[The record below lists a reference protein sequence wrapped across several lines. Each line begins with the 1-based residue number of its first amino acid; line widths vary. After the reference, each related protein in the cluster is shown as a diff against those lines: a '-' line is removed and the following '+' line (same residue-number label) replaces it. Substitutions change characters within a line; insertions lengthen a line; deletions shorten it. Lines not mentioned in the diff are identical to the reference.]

1 MTGNEIILGRDIF
14 EWLLAYGYPVFIFLS
29 IMDSTYAAFF
39 AGVLSSWGIFN
50 PFIIWGICVVM
61 RLITDSTF
69 FYLAKSGS
77 SFLKKFKFF
86 RKVLKKINEKKDEGE
101 IEWAPLFKEHIFK
114 TLLITKLI
122 PIPGL
127 PEVIIIVGGILK
139 AKYKK
144 VFYGTIIGQG
154 IWAGLVIFLGYEF
167 GGVVQSAKY
176 LIDVIGF
183 ISVLIIVLFILYYKY
198 ARARIKNRT
207 WFKEIFNG
215 GIDAKTDKK

>member
-1 MTGNEIILGRDIF
+1 MNDGIILGKDIF
-14 EWLLAYGYPVFIFLS
+14 EWLLSYGYPILIFLS
-29 IMDSTYAAFF
+29 IVDTTYVGFF
-39 AGVLSSWGIFN
+39 AGILSSWGVFN
-50 PFIIWGICVVM
+50 PFIIWGIFIVV
-61 RLITDSTF
+61 RLITDSIF

-77 SFLKKFKFF
+77 SFLRRFKLF
-86 RKVLKKINEKKDEGE
+86 RKVLKRINEKKNEGE

-144 VFYGTIIGQG
+144 VFYGTVIGQG

-167 GGVVQSAKY
+167 GGVIQSAKH

-183 ISVLIIVLFILYYKY
+183 ITVLIIILFILYYKY
-198 ARARIKNRT
+198 ARSRIKNRD

-215 GIDAKTDKK
+215 TKLEK